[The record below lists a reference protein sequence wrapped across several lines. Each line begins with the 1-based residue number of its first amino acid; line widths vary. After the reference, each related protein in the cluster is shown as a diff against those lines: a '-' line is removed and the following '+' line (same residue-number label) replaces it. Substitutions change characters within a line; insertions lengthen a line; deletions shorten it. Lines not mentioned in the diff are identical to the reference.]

1 MQAHSTP
8 YAWFTN
14 NQVDADGN
22 DILVPA
28 ESYDESCGS
37 EGYYPRYPLRRI
49 KTLTIF
55 RQDKNVVA
63 VRVPPALSG

>member
-1 MQAHSTP
+1 MQAHSTA
-8 YAWFTN
+8 YAWFTH

-37 EGYYPRYPLRRI
+37 EGYFPRHPLRRI
-49 KTLTIF
+49 KAL
-55 RQDKNVVA
+55 RE
-63 VRVPPALSG
+63 PPALSG